1 MNEAFSVEA
10 IERLFTRKDGNYG
23 FARWGRPIAPVVFGV
38 DDNTLGYLKEAIA
51 QTVAVT
57 GGTLAE
63 TDPELGANFMWFFCT
78 EWDEVAAVPD
88 LEKLVPNLQDLV
100 DGLNQKSVNEHRMF
114 IFDKDGSIK
123 MCLLFLRMKSAIAD
137 MTVQVLGTGETLQ
150 SLLTWGD
157 EAFNT
162 QSPIAV
168 LKENGICIVKPEFAS
183 LVRGAYDPVMP
194 PVATD
199 ASHALRL
206 QPRADKLYR
215 DMMQ

>member
-10 IERLFTRKDGNYG
+10 IEQLFARKDGSYG
-23 FARWGRPIAPVVFGV
+23 FARWGRQIAPVVFGV
-38 DDNTLGYLKEAIA
+38 DDDTLGYLKETIA

-63 TDPELGANFMWFFCT
+63 IDPELGANFMWFFCT

-88 LEKLVPNLQDLV
+88 LEKLVPDLQGLV
-100 DGLNQKSVNEHRMF
+100 KGLNQKNVNEHRMF

-123 MCLLFLRMKSAIAD
+123 MCLLFLRMKGAIAD
-137 MTVQVLGTGETLQ
+137 MTVQALGVGETLQ
-150 SLLTWGD
+150 CLLTWG
-157 EAFNT
+157 EEVFSN

-183 LVRGAYDPVMP
+183 LVRSAYDPVMP

-199 ASHALRL
+199 ISHALRL
-206 QPRADKLYR
+206 HPRANRLYR

>member
-10 IERLFTRKDGNYG
+10 IEKLFTRKDGSYG
-23 FARWGRPIAPVVFGV
+23 FARWGRQIAPVVFGV
-38 DDNTLGYLKEAIA
+38 DDDTLGYLKEAIA

-78 EWDEVAAVPD
+78 EWDEVAVVPD
-88 LEKLVPNLQDLV
+88 LGKLVPDLPALV
-100 DGLNQKSVNEHRMF
+100 DRLKQKNVNEHRMF

-123 MCLLFLRMKSAIAD
+123 MCLLFLRMKGAIAD
-137 MTVQVLGTGETLQ
+137 MTVQALGTGETLQ
-150 SLLTWGD
+150 SLLTWGE
-157 EAFNT
+157 EAFSN

-206 QPRADKLYR
+206 HPRADKLYR